1 MSVPSD
7 RVRTRSNIGQGS
19 GPVLSLISPVH
30 AISALIAIVLMG
42 IAIGAVVYRAKGR
55 LALLEPSGAL
65 IIVVYLAGLGLIFL
79 RSARS

>member
-1 MSVPSD
+1 
-7 RVRTRSNIGQGS
+7 
-19 GPVLSLISPVH
+19 VLSLISPVH

-65 IIVVYLAGLGLIFL
+65 IIVVYMAGLGLVFL
-79 RSARS
+79 RSAGS